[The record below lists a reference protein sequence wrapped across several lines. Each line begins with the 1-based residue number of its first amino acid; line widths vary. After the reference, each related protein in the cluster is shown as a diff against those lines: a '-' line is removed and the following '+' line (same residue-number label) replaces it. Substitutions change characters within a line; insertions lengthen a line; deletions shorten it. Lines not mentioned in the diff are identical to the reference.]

1 MIWYYR
7 WIYEK
12 FNIHIYIIIPS
23 LLILLISHFTNCIP
37 TEGLQEHSIEI
48 SLTFLGVFLTLMGI
62 LVAFPSS
69 EALALLQRYK
79 HIQIV
84 FLTLVCGII
93 SSLLLLISGLL
104 KYHEYSLHLFTIMIT
119 ETVIAAV
126 KLYGM
131 SKFISN
137 SMSKYIN
144 KN

>member
-1 MIWYYR
+1 MTWYFR

-23 LLILLISHFTNCIP
+23 LLILLISRFANCIP
-37 TEGLQEHSIEI
+37 TEGLQEHSIEV
-48 SLTFLGVFLTLMGI
+48 SLTFFGVFLTLMGI

-69 EALALLQRYK
+69 KKLALLQRYK

-84 FLTLVCGII
+84 FLTLACGII

-104 KYHEYSLHLFTIMIT
+104 KYHEYSLYLFIIIMT
-119 ETVIAAV
+119 ETVIATV

-131 SKFISN
+131 SKFI
-137 SMSKYIN
+137 N
-144 KN
+144 KR

>member
-1 MIWYYR
+1 MIWCCR

-23 LLILLISHFTNCIP
+23 LLILLISRFANCIP
-37 TEGLQEHSIEI
+37 TEGLQEHSIEV
-48 SLTFLGVFLTLMGI
+48 SLTFFGVFLTLMGI

-69 EALALLQRYK
+69 KKLALLQKYK

-84 FLTLVCGII
+84 FLTLACGII

-104 KYHEYSLHLFTIMIT
+104 KYHEYSLYLFIIIIT
-119 ETVIAAV
+119 ETVIATV

-131 SKFISN
+131 SKFIN
-137 SMSKYIN
+137 N
-144 KN
+144 R